1 MPSARFVK
9 KQSLIDPK
17 KEYSFE
23 EAVALVKKTSVA
35 RFDGTV
41 EMHIHLGTDPS
52 KSDQQVRGSVMLPHG
67 SGKTKNIMVF
77 AESGKLDEAR
87 SAGAD
92 TVGGEEL
99 IAEVKATGKCNADV
113 VLATPAMMPKLAG
126 VAKILGP
133 KGLMPTPKNQTI
145 TSNIAASIA
154 ELKRG
159 KMNIKND
166 QTANIHVPIGKVSW
180 DNVKLVEN
188 AKELLSVISKL
199 KPASAKG
206 TFIESVTLTSTMGPA
221 ITIAS

>member
-17 KEYSFE
+17 KSYSFE
-23 EAVALVKKTSVA
+23 EAIALVKETSVA

-41 EMHIHLGTDPS
+41 EMHLHLGTDPS
-52 KSDQQVRGSVMLPHG
+52 KSDQQVRGNVMLPHG
-67 SGKTKNIMVF
+67 SGKAKNIMVF
-77 AESGKLDEAR
+77 AESAKLEEAR

-145 TSNIAASIA
+145 TSNITASIA

-166 QTANIHVPIGKVSW
+166 QTGNIHVPIGKVSW

-188 AKELLSVISKL
+188 AKELFSVVSKL

-206 TFIESVTLTSTMGPA
+206 TFIESVTLTSSMGPA
-221 ITIAS
+221 ISIAS